1 PSFPSSMLLGNSA
14 RVLPP
19 S

>member
-1 PSFPSSMLLGNSA
+1 MLFGNSA